1 MQALSPSFQ
10 PDFWTLLKDTINR
23 TIRGERHLP
32 PWWLR
37 DVGGSDFKRTG
48 EEFLRYFIELAH
60 LPPQARV
67 LEIGCGSGRMALPL
81 TRYLQGG
88 TYTGIDITPKSIA
101 WCQQHISRRHPHF
114 TFVHADLYNKRY
126 NPDGKLQANA
136 YSFPFDDQGFDFIF
150 LTSVFTHLLPA
161 DTTHYLQEIA
171 RLLAPR
177 GNALLT
183 FFLLNERQAE
193 LAASG
198 RNDIQFQ
205 YGEGAYRIRDVDI
218 PESAVAYQ
226 EDYIVEQLA
235 MQGLALQNP
244 IYYGTWSG
252 RPDGLSYQ
260 DILLVQH
267 A

>member
-1 MQALSPSFQ
+1 MQASSPSFR
-10 PDFWTLLKDTINR
+10 PDFWIVLKDYIKR
-23 TIRGERHLP
+23 TLTGERHLP

-48 EEFLRYFIELAH
+48 EEFLRHFVEIAH
-60 LPPQARV
+60 LQPEARV

-81 TRYLQGG
+81 TRYLQEG
-88 TYTGIDITPKSIA
+88 TYTGIDITPQSIA

-126 NPDGKLQANA
+126 NPDGKWHANTYTYPFPDQA
-136 YSFPFDDQGFDFIF
+136 FDFIF

-171 RLLAPR
+171 RLLAPQ

-193 LAASG
+193 LASTG
-198 RNDIQFQ
+198 NNDIQFR
-205 YGEGAYRIRDVDI
+205 YGEGPYRVRDTEI

-226 EDYIVEQLA
+226 EAYILEQLA
-235 MQGLALQNP
+235 QQGLALQSP
-244 IYYGTWSG
+244 VYFGTWSG

>member
-1 MQALSPSFQ
+1 MQTHDYTP
-10 PDFWTLLKDTINR
+10 TLWEQLKDLGAR
-23 TIRGERHLP
+23 VLRGELRSP

-48 EEFLRYFIELAH
+48 EEFLRYFIEIAH
-60 LPPQARV
+60 LQPDARV

-81 TRYLQGG
+81 RGYLRGG
-88 TYTGIDITPKSIA
+88 TYTGIDITAQSIV
-101 WCQQHISRRHPHF
+101 WCQQHISRRYPHF

-126 NPDGKLQANA
+126 NPDGKLHADT
-136 YSFPFDDQGFDFIF
+136 YIFPFADGAFDFIF

-171 RLLAPR
+171 RLLAPQ
-177 GNALLT
+177 GNALCT
-183 FFLLNERQAE
+183 FFLLNDQQAE
-193 LAASG
+193 LAATG
-198 RNDIQFQ
+198 NNDIQFH
-205 YGEGAYRIRDVDI
+205 YGEGPYHVRDADI

-226 EDYIVEQLA
+226 EAYVLEQLA
-235 MQGLALQNP
+235 LQRLSLQGP
-244 IYYGTWSG
+244 IHYGTWSG
-252 RPDGLSYQ
+252 RADGLSYQ

>member
-1 MQALSPSFQ
+1 VQAN
-10 PDFWTLLKDTINR
+10 DFTPTIWDQFKDLVARTL
-23 TIRGERHLP
+23 RGELRFP

-48 EEFLRYFIELAH
+48 EEFLRYFIEIARLH
-60 LPPQARV
+60 PQAHV

-88 TYTGIDITPKSIA
+88 AYTGIDITPKSIA
-101 WCQQHISRRHPHF
+101 WCQQRITRRYPHF
-114 TFVHADLYNKRY
+114 TFIHADLYNKRY
-126 NPDGKLQANA
+126 NPGGTLHADA
-136 YSFPFDDQGFDFIF
+136 YTFPFADQAFDFIF

-183 FFLLNERQAE
+183 FFLLNDRQAE
-193 LAASG
+193 LAAAG
-198 RNDIQFQ
+198 NNDIQFRL
-205 YGEGAYRIRDVDI
+205 GEGSYRVRDADI
-218 PESAVAYQ
+218 PESAIAYQ
-226 EDYIVEQLA
+226 ENYVLEQLS
-235 MQGLALQNP
+235 MRGLALQSP

-252 RPDGLSYQ
+252 RSGGLSYQ

-267 A
+267 V

>member
-10 PDFWTLLKDTINR
+10 PDFWTVLKDAINR
-23 TIRGERHLP
+23 TIRGERQLP

-48 EEFLRYFIELAH
+48 EEFLRHFIEIAH
-60 LPPQARV
+60 LTPQAHV

-101 WCQQHISRRHPHF
+101 WCQQHISRRYPHF
-114 TFVHADLYNKRY
+114 AFVHADLYNKRY
-126 NPDGKLQANA
+126 NPGGRSQAHT
-136 YSFPFDDQGFDFIF
+136 YTFPFTEQSFDFIF

-161 DTTHYLQEIA
+161 DTTHYLEEIT
-171 RLLAPR
+171 RLLAPQ

-193 LAASG
+193 LAAAGS
-198 RNDIQFQ
+198 NDIQFQ
-205 YGEGAYRIRDVDI
+205 YGEGPYRIRDMGI

-226 EDYIVEQLA
+226 EGYILEQLT
-235 MQGLALQNP
+235 MQGLVLQSP

-260 DILLVQH
+260 DILVAQH
-267 A
+267 V